1 MSRPTTNDTIIRNEW
16 FTKESKG
23 QKIEHFPPNDITFK
37 LLNIKIRRKL
47 SIASPKSLF
56 ADKDVPGCGPAGPGN
71 KVR

>member
-37 LLNIKIRRKL
+37 LLNINKIKL
-47 SIASPKSLF
+47 AIASPKSLF
-56 ADKDVPGCGPAGPGN
+56 VDKDVHGCGPAGPGN